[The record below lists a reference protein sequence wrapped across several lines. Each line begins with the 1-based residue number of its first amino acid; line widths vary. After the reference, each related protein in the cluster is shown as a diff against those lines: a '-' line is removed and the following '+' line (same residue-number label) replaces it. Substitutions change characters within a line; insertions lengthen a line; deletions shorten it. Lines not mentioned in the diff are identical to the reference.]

1 MPAAAALP
9 ETIPNRRRALALIGG
24 AIALGAAARM
34 PPSVAEPVCRTVYVL
49 RHEWHAGVILDRR
62 DVGAAYGL
70 DAPDLLATAWLEF
83 GWGDADFYQDRD
95 AGFLLGLKAIFLP
108 NDSVMHVHG
117 FDGVPEQAF
126 PKSEVLA
133 LRFASDGYA
142 RLLAFIRASFRRDAE
157 GRVRRLGPGLYGLSY
172 FYEGEGT
179 YHAFRTCNTWA
190 AEALAAGGFPI
201 DPSGIVTVGQLMDGL
216 RGKTAAG
223 CESAEAG

>member
-1 MPAAAALP
+1 MSAAAASP
-9 ETIPNRRRALALIGG
+9 EIFPHRRRMLAMVGGMLALGV
-24 AIALGAAARM
+24 AAWAQPSGAA
-34 PPSVAEPVCRTVYVL
+34 PGCRSVYVL
-49 RHEWHAGVILDRR
+49 RHEWHAGIVVDRR
-62 DVGAAYGL
+62 DAGAAYRL
-70 DAPDLLATAWLEF
+70 EAPNLLAKDWLEF

-95 AGFLLGLKAIFLP
+95 AGVLLGLKAIFLP

-117 FDGVPEQAF
+117 FDGAPERAF
-126 PKSEVLA
+126 PKNEMLE
-133 LRFASDGYA
+133 LRLSPDGYK
-142 RLLAFIRASFRRDAE
+142 RLLTYVRASFKRDA
-157 GRVRRLGPGLYGLSY
+157 GDRVRRLGPGLYGLSY

-190 AEALAAGGFPI
+190 AEALAAGGFPV